1 MRQYV
6 LAALVLASCSK
17 PAPPA
22 PPAPADG
29 GPEKV
34 KVVSKGEGYSLTDQ
48 LVPGYVTI
56 LYFTA
61 DW

>member
-1 MRQYV
+1 MGKTI

-17 PAPPA
+17 PAPPVS
-22 PPAPADG
+22 PAADG

-34 KVVSKGEGYSLTDQ
+34 KVVSRGEGYSVADH
-48 LVPGYVTI
+48 LVPGHVTV